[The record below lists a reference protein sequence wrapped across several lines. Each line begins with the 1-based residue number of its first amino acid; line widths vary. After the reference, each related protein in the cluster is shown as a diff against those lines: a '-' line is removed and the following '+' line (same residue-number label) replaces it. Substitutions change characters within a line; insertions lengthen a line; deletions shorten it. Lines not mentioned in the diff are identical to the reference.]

1 MINGATAQAMGEYFF
16 TNAKDGSVSKV
27 EYTFGYKRTS
37 DGAVRIYLHHS
48 SLPWPMP
55 SPSSPPPAVISP

>member
-1 MINGATAQAMGEYFF
+1 MGEYYF
-16 TNAKDGSVSKV
+16 TNANDGSVAKV
-27 EYTFGYKRTS
+27 EYTFGYKRAS